1 MKLRRLATREAG
13 FEAELAAL
21 TRCAALQDP
30 AVQEAVRA
38 ILADVRV
45 RGEEAVLEYTRKF
58 DRIDAR
64 SLTELEVPKEK
75 LQAALKALPRAQ
87 AQALRE
93 ARERILEFHQR
104 QLQSS
109 WDYTDEDGTRLGQ
122 RVSALDRVGIYV
134 PGGKAAYPSSVLM
147 NALPAKVAGV
157 RELVMVSPAPQPLVL
172 AAAALAGVDRVIGIG
187 GAQAIG
193 ALAYGTQSVARVD
206 KIVGPGN
213 VYVAEAKR
221 QVFGLVGID
230 MVAGPSEILVI
241 SDGRTPAD
249 WLAMDLFSQA
259 EHDELAQALLL
270 SPEREHLDA
279 VENAIHRLLGEM
291 PRRKVIAASLEA
303 RGGLIETR
311 DLEEACALANR
322 VAPEH
327 LELSV
332 EDPQAWLPKLKHA
345 GAIFLGRWSSEA
357 IGDYCAGPNHVLPT
371 AGSARFAS
379 PLGVYDFQKRSS
391 VIGVSQAAA
400 VRLGKLAAV
409 LAEGEGLS
417 AHARSAQ
424 MRFK

>member
-1 MKLRRLATREAG
+1 MKLRRLATRDAG

-21 TRCAALQDP
+21 TRYEAAQDP
-30 AVQEAVRA
+30 AVQDVVRA
-38 ILADVRV
+38 ILADVRA
-45 RGEEAVLEYTRKF
+45 RGDEAVLDYTRKF
-58 DRIDAR
+58 DRINAR
-64 SLTELEVPKEK
+64 SLTELDVPKEK
-75 LQAALKALPRAQ
+75 LQQALESLPREQ

-93 ARERILEFHQR
+93 ARERIRDFHQR
-104 QLQSS
+104 QLQGS
-109 WDYTDEDGTRLGQ
+109 WDYIDEDGTRLGQ
-122 RVSALDRVGIYV
+122 RVTALDRVGLYV

-157 RELVMVSPAPQPLVL
+157 RELIMVSPAPNMLVL
-172 AAAALAGVDRVIGIG
+172 AAAALAEVDRVLGIG
-187 GAQAIG
+187 GAQAIA
-193 ALAYGTQSVARVD
+193 ALAYGTPSVPRVD

-221 QVFGLVGID
+221 QVFGQVGID

-249 WLAMDLFSQA
+249 WIAMDLFSQA
-259 EHDELAQALLL
+259 EHDEAAQAMLL
-270 SPEREHLDA
+270 SPQASFIDQ
-279 VENAIHRLLGEM
+279 VEISMEKLLPSM
-291 PRRKVIAASLEA
+291 PRRDVIAASLRA
-303 RGGLIETR
+303 RGALIETR

-322 VAPEH
+322 IAPEH

-332 EDPQAWLPKLKHA
+332 EDPQAWLPRLRNA

-371 AGSARFAS
+371 SGTARFSS

-400 VRLGKLAAV
+400 AKLGKLAAV

-417 AHARSAQ
+417 AHARAAQ